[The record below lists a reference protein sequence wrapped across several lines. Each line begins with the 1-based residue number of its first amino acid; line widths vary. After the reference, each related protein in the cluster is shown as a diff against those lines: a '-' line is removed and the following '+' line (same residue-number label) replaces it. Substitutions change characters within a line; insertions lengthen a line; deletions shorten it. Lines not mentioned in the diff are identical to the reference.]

1 MRYSRYQLHCNG
13 HAQRGFT
20 LIELM
25 VVVVVIGILAMITLP
40 SYQNYIKRSQAR
52 VASAD
57 LVALS
62 AAMENR
68 FQQKLKYCESN
79 ACNTS
84 VVLAE
89 VKSRGWNEASANF
102 TISIGSV
109 TPSAYTLTA
118 TGKGTMANCTLTLKP
133 YEQDLNKQREVSGSG
148 CGGFSWS

>member
-52 VASAD
+52 IASAD

-68 FQQKLKYCESN
+68 FQRQLNYTGATTSN
-79 ACNTS
+79 VN
-84 VVLAE
+84 
-89 VKSRGWNEASANF
+89 WQQASTNF
-102 TISIGSV
+102 TISIGSL
-109 TPSAYTLTA
+109 TASAYTLTA
-118 TGKGTMANCTLTLKP
+118 TGTGTMANCTLTLT
-133 YEQDLNKQREVSGSG
+133 QAGVRAVTANSG
-148 CGGFSWS
+148 CGGLTSW

>member
-13 HAQRGFT
+13 HTQQGFT

-62 AAMENR
+62 AAMENH
-68 FQQKLKYCESN
+68 FQKALKYTGATIN
-79 ACNTS
+79 N
-84 VVLAE
+84 VNWQ
-89 VKSRGWNEASANF
+89 KASTNF
-102 TISIGSV
+102 DIEIVSGSL
-109 TPSAYTLTA
+109 TASAYTLKA
-118 TGKGTMANCTLTLKP
+118 TGTGTMANCTLTLT
-133 YEQDLNKQREVSGSG
+133 QAGVRAVTANSG
-148 CGGFSWS
+148 CGGLTSW